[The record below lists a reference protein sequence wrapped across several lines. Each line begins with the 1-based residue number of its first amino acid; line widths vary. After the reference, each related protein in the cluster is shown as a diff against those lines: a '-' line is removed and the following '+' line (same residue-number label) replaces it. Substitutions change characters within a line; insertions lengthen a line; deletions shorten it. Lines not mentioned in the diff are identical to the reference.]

1 MQVSYELHAQSK
13 GGWHIERVLSGGTK
27 EAALDEARHL
37 YAEPGVTGVKVVCE
51 KYNPETND
59 SSEMVV
65 YDTTKG
71 IGEKV
76 EVKQQPAAQPAAQ
89 ASGQAAASR
98 TTTGGASASA
108 SAKNRA
114 AAKKQ
119 GSSLT
124 GIAVLSVIAVTA
136 IAVLGI
142 LVTRG
147 AEVLGSL

>member
-37 YAEPGVTGVKVVCE
+37 YAEPGITGVKVVCE

-76 EVKQQPAAQPAAQ
+76 EVKQQPAARPAAQ

-108 SAKNRA
+108 KRKAD
-114 AAKKQ
+114 AKKQ